1 MEIGLKPLNSEFA
14 HEVVGISTWSDSIY
28 EEAEFLRKSLSTFG
42 LLVFRRQSINEAEL
56 IAFSSIF
63 GELGI
68 ILRSDWASSINPEI
82 TRISNLRDAKNVPI
96 GGLGSGELDWHTD
109 QSYMQEPATG
119 AVLHAIEAPENGPKT
134 YWANLALAYASL
146 SDSTKRKLE
155 GKKGV
160 FSYAKRVSGYDQETT
175 PEEVQRKTPDVT
187 HALVNEH
194 PITGQKSLYLDP
206 ATTTGVEGMPHDEG
220 ISFLGELATHATSSA
235 FIYEHD
241 WQVGD
246 III

>member
-68 ILRSDWASSINPEI
+68 ILRSDLASSINPEI
-82 TRISNLRDAKNVPI
+82 ARISNLRDAKNVPI

-109 QSYMQEPATG
+109 QLYM
-119 AVLHAIEAPENGPKT
+119 
-134 YWANLALAYASL
+134 
-146 SDSTKRKLE
+146 
-155 GKKGV
+155 
-160 FSYAKRVSGYDQETT
+160 
-175 PEEVQRKTPDVT
+175 
-187 HALVNEH
+187 
-194 PITGQKSLYLDP
+194 
-206 ATTTGVEGMPHDEG
+206 
-220 ISFLGELATHATSSA
+220 
-235 FIYEHD
+235 
-241 WQVGD
+241 
-246 III
+246 